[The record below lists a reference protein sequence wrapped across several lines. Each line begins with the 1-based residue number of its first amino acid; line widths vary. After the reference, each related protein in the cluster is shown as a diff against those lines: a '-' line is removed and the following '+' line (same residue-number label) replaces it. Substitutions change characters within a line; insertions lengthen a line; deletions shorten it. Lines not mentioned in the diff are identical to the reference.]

1 MILGTQHIAS
11 VVLAK
16 MLLLDEPYVRPK
28 LQVPYKRDE
37 HETYI
42 TPMTPLETGTRIYVF
57 EVAHAHRLTSQRP
70 MVTRRRGP
78 GMIWYSLF
86 WLSAP
91 PMSTVSSDYSVLV
104 FDWLAQPERCQNTAR
119 SGSSQTSNGSS

>member
-1 MILGTQHIAS
+1 
-11 VVLAK
+11 

-28 LQVPYKRDE
+28 LQGTLQQRDE

-86 WLSAP
+86 LVER
-91 PMSTVSSDYSVLV
+91 STDVHRIFGL
-104 FDWLAQPERCQNTAR
+104 LR
-119 SGSSQTSNGSS
+119 SGLRLVGSAGKVSKHSSFWVQSDFQWVQLI